1 MKQWYGLYILLC
13 SNALASPTHICYK
26 PWLAEYC
33 FEMYSIHSV
42 VRMLEKSTHPFF
54 IWGNYCGISV
64 CSALEIESS
73 CCQFI
78 DFLYFTARWSMRRT
92 GGDNSGLAFLFP
104 VWQVAAVAMK
114 QRQYIGNMLLLYFSI
129 LLMHL
134 LWAYYGRRNKSK
146 STLSNLPCWLYFD
159 ESNYTY
165 SLYVPFGA
173 SLPKASFGCL
183 LKWFDF

>member
-1 MKQWYGLYILLC
+1 MGFT
-13 SNALASPTHICYK
+13 SCY
-26 PWLAEYC
+26 
-33 FEMYSIHSV
+33 
-42 VRMLEKSTHPFF
+42 VRMPSLPRPIFAISLDWPNTALKCTPSILSYVCWKNQHIPFF

-104 VWQVAAVAMK
+104 VWQVAAVAMR

-134 LWAYYGRRNKSK
+134 LWAYYGRRNKTK

-165 SLYVPFGA
+165 SLYVAFGA

-183 LKWFDF
+183 LKWFNF